1 MRPVH
6 PSADSPAGTAIA
18 YLKLINPGRGRQR
31 PLHTPEV
38 SLLGKIEWIINP
50 LSHAPL
56 NEALVALRHGGM
68 TVFEVRGFGRQGGH
82 REIYRGAEYEVE
94 FIPKLKIELYVDAD
108 NVDEIVDAVTR
119 AARTG
124 SMGDGKIAVLPV
136 DSVIRIRTGEQG
148 PDAL

>member
-1 MRPVH
+1 MLR
-6 PSADSPAGTAIA
+6 
-18 YLKLINPGRGRQR
+18 
-31 PLHTPEV
+31 
-38 SLLGKIEWIINP
+38 KIECIIKP
-50 LSHAPL
+50 FRLDAVK
-56 NEALVALRHGGM
+56 EALVAIGHGGM